1 VGIPK
6 VTETVEERRERLEEE
21 LAAAEARLAGA
32 VQTGERERLEAVVQ
46 DLQRKLERLLL
57 AIEIE
62 RQSDA

>member
-1 VGIPK
+1 

-32 VQTGERERLEAVVQ
+32 EDAGERRRLEADVR

-57 AIEIE
+57 ALEIE